1 MTRGMI
7 MNDFSK
13 VKPSH
18 TQRAAFVY
26 IRQSSPSQVEY
37 NREST
42 ARQYALVEKACVLG
56 WAKEQVIVIDQD
68 LGLSGSGSVKR
79 SGFAHMTAEVAL
91 GHVGIVLG
99 LEVSRLARNNADW
112 YRLLDLCGITDT
124 LIGDSDG
131 VYHPALF
138 NDRLVLGLKGTMSEA
153 ELHILRARLDGGI
166 RNKAARGELR
176 RGLPVGFVWGEE
188 DGEVRFHPDEA
199 VVSSI
204 RTVFSKFTELGS
216 VRKVWLWFR
225 SEGLSFPLRAHMKSE
240 IRWVAPTYTAL
251 HHVLTNPVYAG
262 AYAYGKSRHQRYVD
276 EQGMFR
282 RRTRHLPMA
291 EWSVLLPEHHPGFID
306 WATFQANQARIDTNI
321 HPQPH
326 QAGGAVREGAA
337 LLQGLATCG
346 KCGRRLH
353 THYRGRNSSPGYH
366 CSGKDIVQG
375 RGVYCLNV
383 GGVQIDQAVVEAF
396 LRTVTPAAVEATQLA
411 IQQLEADQDAAL
423 GQWRLA
429 VERAR
434 YEAERAERQYR
445 AVEPENRLVARGLET
460 EWEKRL
466 RDLAAAEAELQRREQ
481 HRPRTLSPEEKNKIR
496 FLGSDLNKVWTAPT
510 TADRDRKELLRALLE
525 EVIITVDR
533 PEHRAHLTL
542 RWRGGTLTELD
553 LSLPRSQPRG
563 LRTEEDTI
571 SLLRRLAVHYSDD
584 VIAGI
589 LNRQGRKTAT
599 GERFTAHQVGCLRR
613 YRNIPRFQPPAEP
626 LTGELATIR
635 KAAKILGINT
645 STIHRWLN
653 DGFIAGEQVTP
664 GAPWQIR
671 ITDELRARFVEQA
684 PPDYLPMLE
693 TTMKLGVSRQTVLQR
708 VKRGELEALLVT
720 RGRRKG
726 LRIRVVDDHPNLFES
741 DFMNLGAV

>member
-1 MTRGMI
+1 MQAYPTMTRGMT
-7 MNDFSK
+7 MNDFNK
-13 VKPSH
+13 LRPSH

-26 IRQSSPSQVEY
+26 IRQSSPAQVEY

-42 ARQYALVEKACVLG
+42 ARQYALVEKACALG

-153 ELHILRARLDGGI
+153 ELHLLRARLDGGI

-176 RGLPVGFVWGEE
+176 RGLPVGFVWGEA

-199 VVSSI
+199 VVSTI

-251 HHVLTNPVYAG
+251 HHVLSSPVYAG

-276 EQGMFR
+276 AQGMLR
-282 RRTRHLPMA
+282 RRTRRLPMA
-291 EWSVLLPEHHPGFID
+291 AWSGLLPEHHPGFID
-306 WATFQANQARIDTNI
+306 WATFQANQARIDSNI

-326 QAGGAVREGAA
+326 HAGGAVREGAA
-337 LLQGLATCG
+337 LLQGLARCG

-366 CSGKDIVQG
+366 CAGKDIVQG

-434 YEAERAERQYR
+434 YQAERAERQYR

-481 HRPRTLSPEEKNKIR
+481 QRPRALSLEEKNKIQS
-496 FLGSDLNKVWTAPT
+496 LGSDLTKVWTAPT
-510 TADRDRKELLRALLE
+510 TTDRDRKELLRALLE
-525 EVIITVDR
+525 EVIIAVDR

-563 LRTEEDTI
+563 LRTAEDTLF
-571 SLLRRLAVHYSDD
+571 LLARLAVHYSDD

-599 GERFTAHQVGCLRR
+599 GERFTANQVGSLRR
-613 YRNIPRFQPPAEP
+613 YRKIARFRPPAEP
-626 LTGELATIR
+626 PTGELATIR

-653 DGFIAGEQVTP
+653 DGFIAGEQITP

-741 DFMNLGAV
+741 TS

>member
-1 MTRGMI
+1 MS
-7 MNDFSK
+7 DFTK
-13 VKPSH
+13 VKPGH

-26 IRQSSPSQVEY
+26 IRQSSPSQVEH

-42 ARQYALVEKACVLG
+42 ARQYALVEKACQLG
-56 WAKEQVIVIDQD
+56 WAKEQVIVIDED
-68 LGLSGSGSVKR
+68 LGLSGSGSVRR
-79 SGFAHMTAEVAL
+79 SGFARMTAEVAL

-112 YRLLDLCGITDT
+112 YRLLDLCAMTDT

-188 DGEVRFHPDEA
+188 DGVVRFHPDEA
-199 VVSSI
+199 VVSAI

-216 VRKVWLWFR
+216 ARKVWLWFP
-225 SEGLSFPLRAHMKSE
+225 SEGLSFPTRATMNSA
-240 IRWVAPTYTAL
+240 IRWAAPTYTGI
-251 HHVLTNPVYAG
+251 HNVLTSPVYAG
-262 AYAYGKSRHQRYVD
+262 AYTYGKIRHERYVD
-276 EQGMFR
+276 AQGVLR

-291 EWSVLLPEHHPGFID
+291 EWPVLLPEHHPGYID
-306 WATFQANQARIDTNI
+306 WATFQANQARIDSNV

-337 LLQGLATCG
+337 LLQGLARCG

-353 THYRGRNSSPGYH
+353 THYRGRNAQPGYH
-366 CSGKDIVQG
+366 CSGKDLVQG
-375 RGVYCLNV
+375 RGVYCLNI
-383 GGVQIDQAVVEAF
+383 GGVQIDQAIADAF
-396 LRTVTPAAVEATQLA
+396 LKALTPATMEATQRAL
-411 IQQLEADQDAAL
+411 QQLEADQDAAL
-423 GQWRLA
+423 SQWRLA

-466 RDLAAAEAELQRREQ
+466 RDLATAEAELQRREQ
-481 HRPRTLSPEEKNKIR
+481 QRPRTLSPEEQNKLR
-496 FLGSDLNKVWTAPT
+496 CLGSDLNNIWTAAT
-510 TADRDRKELLRALLE
+510 TTDRDRKELLRTLLE
-525 EVIITVDR
+525 EVMITVDR
-533 PEHRAHLTL
+533 SNHRAHLAL

-563 LRTEEDTI
+563 LRTDEDTL
-571 SLLRRLAVHYSDD
+571 SLLRRLAAHYSDD

-599 GERFTAHQVGCLRR
+599 GERFTAVHVGGLRR
-613 YRNIPRFQPPAEP
+613 YRKIPRFQPSAEP
-626 LTGELATIR
+626 PTGELATIR
-635 KAAKILGINT
+635 KAAEILGINT
-645 STIHRWLN
+645 STVHRWLN
-653 DGFIAGEQVTP
+653 DGFIAGEQITP
-664 GAPWQIR
+664 GAPWRIR

-693 TTMKLGVSRQTVLQR
+693 ATMKLGVSRQTVLQR
-708 VKRGELEALLVT
+708 VKRGELQAVLVT

-726 LRIRVVDDHPNLFES
+726 LRIKVMNDHPNLFES
-741 DFMNLGAV
+741 TP